1 MSGETIAGVPSAD
14 PRVTASGPTASHRIQ
29 AAVAWIAW
37 FIAVVSGTL
46 GAVLVATD
54 QATGHPFLEQ
64 TPVSG
69 IAGTAIAVGYGSVGL
84 LLVLRRPGL
93 VIGWLFVGIGVVA
106 GLSNYA
112 WGYVGLGLTQGTAPG
127 PFSVVEIAWLNNAL
141 TYSTWAALSFLLVLL
156 FPDGRPL
163 GPPWRIVVVA
173 AIGVTIVLTVGLAL
187 EPGTLRLFET
197 IPNPRPAPEPLGAVA
212 EAMVAI
218 GLVGL
223 IAIGALS
230 VWSLVLRYRRAG
242 STERR
247 QLRWFAWGAVLTL
260 AGGVVLVITALAVAA
275 ESRLTDLSWVI
286 FACAAITLPIAAVIA
301 ILRERLYDIDRLISR
316 TFVFG
321 LLTAILAGL
330 YSALIRLFNAVFVDV
345 THQSNELALVLTTL
359 ILATTFTPIKKRL
372 EDIAEHRFRIPDDAP
387 ATAVDA
393 GPERVPGP
401 GADIGSMTV
410 DELDRRFEAIARR
423 VATEVLAESRP
434 PGRSAPDGAAQD
446 DQADQDQYERAEQVA
461 EAGEAR
467 PQA

>member
-1 MSGETIAGVPSAD
+1 M
-14 PRVTASGPTASHRIQ
+14 TAAGPTGSHRIQ
-29 AAVAWIAW
+29 AAIAW
-37 FIAVVSGTL
+37 AAWFVAVVSGTL

-54 QATGHPFLEQ
+54 QATGHPFLDQ
-64 TPVSG
+64 TPISG

-93 VIGWLFVGIGVVA
+93 VIGWLFVAIGVVA

-112 WGYVGLGLTQGTAPG
+112 WGYIGLGLTQGTEPG
-127 PFSVVEIAWLNNAL
+127 PFSVVEVAWLNNTL
-141 TYSTWAALSFLLVLL
+141 TYATWAALSFLLVLL
-156 FPDGRPL
+156 FPDGRPV
-163 GPPWRIVVVA
+163 GPPWRIVVA
-173 AIGVTIVLTVGLAL
+173 AAVGVLVVLAVGLAV
-187 EPGTLRLFET
+187 EPGPLRLFET
-197 IPNPRPAPEPLGAVA
+197 IANPRPAPEPLGPVA
-212 EAMVAI
+212 DAMVAV

-223 IAIGALS
+223 VVVGGLS

-242 STERR
+242 PIERR
-247 QLRWFAWGAVLTL
+247 QLRWFSWGAVLTL
-260 AGGVVLVITALAVAA
+260 AGGVVLVITALAAAA

-286 FACAAITLPIAAVIA
+286 FACAAMTLPIAAVIA

-372 EDIAEHRFRIPDDAP
+372 EDIAEHRFRIPEDA
-387 ATAVDA
+387 ATTTADA
-393 GPERVPGP
+393 GSERDPAPG
-401 GADIGSMTV
+401 ISVGSMTIE
-410 DELDRRFEAIARR
+410 ELDRRFEAIARR
-423 VATEVLAESRP
+423 VTADVLAESRAL
-434 PGRSAPDGAAQD
+434 GRSATDGAAQD
-446 DQADQDQYERAEQVA
+446 DQADQDQHERAEQVA